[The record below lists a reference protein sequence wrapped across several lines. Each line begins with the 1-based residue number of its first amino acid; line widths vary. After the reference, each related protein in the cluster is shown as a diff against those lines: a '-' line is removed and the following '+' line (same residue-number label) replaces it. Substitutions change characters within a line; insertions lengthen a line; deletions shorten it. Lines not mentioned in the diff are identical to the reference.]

1 MNDILKS
8 PWTCAQCGKKVDG
21 GIYGGPFCSDECYK
35 QFVNEF
41 NEQVDSLNS
50 EIPEDY
56 FEIGDE
62 ESDVSTEQGGS
73 TIDNIYEQKNW
84 GIWKLWAQ

>member
-35 QFVNEF
+35 QFMDEF

-50 EIPEDY
+50 EIPEDF

-62 ESDVSTEQGGS
+62 ESEVSTEQGGS

-84 GIWKLWAQ
+84 GIWKL